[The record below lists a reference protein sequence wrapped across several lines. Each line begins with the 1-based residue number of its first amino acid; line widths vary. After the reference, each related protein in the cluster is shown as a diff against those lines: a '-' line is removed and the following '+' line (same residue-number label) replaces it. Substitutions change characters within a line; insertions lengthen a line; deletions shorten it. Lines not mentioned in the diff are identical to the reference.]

1 MKLRPAV
8 RIRSATSS
16 GGRTITYRSA
26 CSCRC
31 YLQTEPVQRTGCCV
45 QMKVRQ
51 MQVNRGLFEIAMA
64 KQDLNGSQVCSGLQ
78 QMRSEAVAQSV
89 RMNVSAEP
97 GTFGGFPACLPHHF
111 GGDWPLARM
120 PAVTGE

>member
-31 YLQTEPVQRTGCCV
+31 YLQTESVQRTGCCV

-51 MQVNRGLFEIAMA
+51 MQINRGLFEIAMA
-64 KQDLNGSQVCSGLQ
+64 EQDLDRSQVCSGLQ
-78 QMRSEAVAQSV
+78 QMSSEAVSQSV
-89 RMNVSAEP
+89 RMNLSAEP
-97 GTFGGFPACLPHHF
+97 GTFGGFPARLPHYF
-111 GGDWPLARM
+111 AADWPLACM
-120 PAVTGE
+120 PAVA

>member
-1 MKLRPAV
+1 
-8 RIRSATSS
+8 
-16 GGRTITYRSA
+16 
-26 CSCRC
+26 
-31 YLQTEPVQRTGCCV
+31 
-45 QMKVRQ
+45 
-51 MQVNRGLFEIAMA
+51 MA

-78 QMRSEAVAQSV
+78 QMRSEAVPQSV

-97 GTFGGFPACLPHHF
+97 GTFGCFPACLLHHF